1 MDNECNNRKV
11 YIGENCFSNGYLRI
25 YCIGNN
31 KKVEI
36 GKDCM
41 FAIPTDIR
49 TTDFHRVYEA
59 NTNNLLNGPEDII
72 IGDHVWVTND
82 CIIGKG
88 SVIPDGCIV
97 AIKSFVNKK
106 FEEPN
111 CILGGL
117 PAKIVKRNIRWEK

>member
-1 MDNECNNRKV
+1 
-11 YIGENCFSNGYLRI
+11 
-25 YCIGNN
+25 
-31 KKVEI
+31 
-36 GKDCM
+36 M
-41 FAIPTDIR
+41 FAYASTIQ
-49 TTDFHRVYEA
+49 TTDHHNVYDLK
-59 NTNNLLNGPEDII
+59 TNKLLNQDNNVI
-72 IGDHVWVTND
+72 IGSHVWITRNCD
-82 CIIGKG
+82 IGKG